1 MYFDN
6 IVVACERPFLITRFK
21 QVKSYTTQTNQNL
34 YNLKMMYEYCEIK
47 FHQSLAYE
55 WQMVYEL

>member
-34 YNLKMMYEYCEIK
+34 YNLKMMYEYCEIE
-47 FHQSLAYE
+47 FHQSLACE
-55 WQMVYEL
+55 